1 LTRLETLLDEFLDNW
16 FHLPTLIVLA
26 LVGLALVWWLYDL
39 NVDLGVGFI
48 RLNTNQGNLNLYWF
62 NGCCDL
68 SW

>member
-39 NVDLGVGFI
+39 NIDLGSGFI